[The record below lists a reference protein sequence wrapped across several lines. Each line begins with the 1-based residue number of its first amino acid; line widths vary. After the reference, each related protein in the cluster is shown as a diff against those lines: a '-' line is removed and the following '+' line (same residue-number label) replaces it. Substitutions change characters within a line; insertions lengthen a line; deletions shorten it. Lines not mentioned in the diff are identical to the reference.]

1 MGCTESSPSFQR
13 GESAHPTSVLSGSAA
28 SYLIHADVR
37 TFRRYLIHADVRTF
51 RRRITFLKV
60 QQRDAC
66 RALNLEEKEHG
77 SR

>member
-37 TFRRYLIHADVRTF
+37 TFRR
-51 RRRITFLKV
+51 RITFLKV